1 MTPTPVELYRTILS
15 SAEDESI
22 HIISIGGLINLA
34 DLLKSEADH
43 ISHLSGFQLISAKVS
58 ELIVMGGQYPSGW
71 EYNFGGI
78 DPKSTAEVVNHW
90 PKNVKITYSGNELGG
105 NVFSGQNFAQRF
117 SPDSPV
123 LSAYQWYVGRG
134 STIRQSWD
142 PITTLYGI
150 VGLEWLSKLRLR
162 PMLAYANAFG
172 YNSFNAA
179 NGSNAWVNDTG
190 VTNQHWLRLA
200 DGVTNYTMAR
210 LLDEIMTRDPS
221 AGCCFQHEMS
231 DDL

>member
-1 MTPTPVELYRTILS
+1 LTPTPVDLYRTILS

-22 HIISIGGLINLA
+22 HIISIGGLANLA

-43 ISHLSGFQLISAKVS
+43 ISHLSGSQLISVKVS
-58 ELIVMGGQYPSGW
+58 ELVVMGGQYPSGW

-78 DPKSTAEVVNHW
+78 DPKSAADVVNNW
-90 PKNVKITYSGNELGG
+90 PKNVKITYSGYELGS
-105 NVFSGQNFAQRF
+105 NVFSGQNFAQRL

-134 STIRQSWD
+134 STTHRSWD

-150 VGLEWLSKLRLR
+150 LGLEWASKLGIQ
-162 PMLAYANAFG
+162 PMLAFANEFG
-172 YNSFNAA
+172 YNSINTA

-200 DGVTNYTMAR
+200 EGVTNSSMAR
-210 LLDEIMTRDPS
+210 LLDDIMTHDSS
-221 AGCCFQHEMS
+221 AGCCFQYEQS
-231 DDL
+231 GDL

>member
-22 HIISIGGLINLA
+22 HVISIGGLGNLA
-34 DLLKSEADH
+34 DLIKSEADH
-43 ISHLSGFQLISAKVS
+43 TSNLSGPQLISAKVS
-58 ELIVMGGQYPSGW
+58 ELVIMGGQYPFGW

-78 DPKSTAEVVNHW
+78 DPKSTADVVNHW
-90 PKNVKITYSGNELGG
+90 PKNVKITYSGGELGG

-134 STIRQSWD
+134 STIRESWD

-150 VGLEWLSKLRLR
+150 LGLDWISKLKIR
-162 PMLAYANAFG
+162 PMLAYANKFG
-172 YNSFNAA
+172 YNSINAA

-200 DGVTNYTMAR
+200 DGVTNSSLAR
-210 LLDEIMTRDPS
+210 LLDDIITRDSS
-221 AGCCFQHEMS
+221 AGCFFQYGTS
-231 DDL
+231 GDL